1 MPSLAP
7 SRATEPERTPVHLT
21 APVLPAVPVALRSMH
36 EPAQHDPVGL
46 FDATCE
52 RILAG
57 GPVAR
62 AVDLLS
68 DGLWWMRAQ
77 LPDQQWQQAVAL
89 LRAHP
94 LLGLLHE
101 NPFARR
107 AFLRPRGHTGDARL
121 LDLLYDG
128 RAAPEARG
136 ASPLGYALL
145 ARDTATPLAAAVRE
159 RRGFMAELIDHVAE
173 ARPRPR
179 ILAAGCG
186 HLREGLLS
194 AAVQQRRIGRLVAL
208 DRDAEALAEVERCF
222 AGKGVEP
229 TNCGIDLVLE
239 AGFTP
244 ASFDMV
250 YAAGLYDRLG
260 QRRAAALTLAFFAL
274 LRPGGRLVI
283 ASFARGIY
291 DAAYLE
297 AVANWPLA
305 CRDAAEMQDLAASI
319 DPGEIAFRRV
329 YTRQSP
335 DIFYLELRRRGTP
348 GQEA

>member
-1 MPSLAP
+1 MYLI
-7 SRATEPERTPVHLT
+7 
-21 APVLPAVPVALRSMH
+21 APVLPAVSVALRSMH
-36 EPAQHDPVGL
+36 EPAEHDPVGL
-46 FDATCE
+46 FDATCA

-57 GPVAR
+57 GDVAQ
-62 AVDLLS
+62 AVDVLS
-68 DGLWWMRAQ
+68 DGLWWMRAR
-77 LPDQQWQQAVAL
+77 LPEQEWQQAVAL
-89 LRAHP
+89 VRAHP

-107 AFLRPRGHTGDARL
+107 AFLRPRGHAGDAPL
-121 LDLLYDG
+121 LDLIYDG
-128 RAAPEARG
+128 HAAPEARG

-145 ARDTATPLAAAVRE
+145 ARDTATPLAAALRE

-186 HLREGLLS
+186 HLREGLFS

-208 DRDAEALAEVERCF
+208 DRDAEALAVVERSVPGMG
-222 AGKGVEP
+222 AEA

-260 QRRAAALTLAFFAL
+260 QRLAAALTLALFAL

-283 ASFARGIY
+283 ASVARGIY

-297 AVANWPLA
+297 AIANWPLV
-305 CRDAAEMQDLAASI
+305 CRDAAEMQDLAAGI
-319 DPGEIAFRRV
+319 DPAEIALKRV

-335 DIFYLELRRRGTP
+335 DIFYLELRRRTAARW
-348 GQEA
+348 EA